1 MYTRGVA
8 MNIDKL
14 LNDYSI
20 IGDGGETIF
29 LSIENLMD
37 FVEEIRADE
46 RQSIVDKIK
55 ENK

>member
-1 MYTRGVA
+1 
-8 MNIDKL
+8 MNIEKL

-29 LSIENLMD
+29 LSIEKLMD